1 MSNERLYYIQPID
14 KWLTYSEAHEYG
26 YTLSR
31 PLLKTYYTQDLQPVQ
46 IRVDSESGELYD
58 LRAQAPHSWVT
69 DIDSLN
75 LYRFVG
81 DVTLYIADKSNTYDS
96 YSSSISLSEPYNIA
110 YNGEIVS
117 YEDLYNSFGIT
128 KHPCKIYIVQDGNVL
143 SWYDEEENLY
153 WDVRK
158 KQWQTY
164 QPSPEQESDDSIIK
178 PLPDPV
184 LKFDQWEDNLS
195 QLPTIQSLTG
205 TFFPAPS
212 IYTSLSPSQKMVSQW
227 EDFQNLTNDM
237 LYTDI
242 LQTWTK
248 IYVKSEDGVD
258 DYQGNHYNYGDNF
271 IGDYQYVY
279 VDSDSDDTFYLGT
292 QQTIFPRSHDDQN
305 PTLYYVDGKYILQ
318 SEVHDLG
325 YTLSISESVKIFD
338 YLLLDQ
344 QDSTNV

>member
-1 MSNERLYYIQPID
+1 MSNERLYYIQAID
-14 KWLTYSEAHEYG
+14 KWLTYDEAHEYG

-75 LYRFVG
+75 LYKLVG
-81 DVTLYIADKSNTYDS
+81 DVILYIADKSNTYDS

-128 KHPCKIYIVQDGNVL
+128 KHPCKIYIVHDGNVL

-153 WDVRK
+153 WDVTK
-158 KQWQTY
+158 KRWQTY
-164 QPSPEQESDDSIIK
+164 PPSPEQESNDSIIK

-227 EDFQNLTNDM
+227 EDFQNLTNDK

-242 LQTWTK
+242 LKSGIK
-248 IYVKSEDGVD
+248 IYVKSEDGID
-258 DYQGNHYNYGDNF
+258 DYQGNHYNYGDYF

-292 QQTIFPRSHDDQN
+292 QQTIFPRSHDDKN
-305 PTLYYVDGKYILQ
+305 PTLYYVDGKYILP

-325 YTLSISESVKIFD
+325 YTLSISEPVKIFD
-338 YLLLDQ
+338 YSLLDQ
-344 QDSTNV
+344 QDSTNM